1 MNVVNVTSINVLDNP
16 CQFSNP
22 FQFEITF
29 ECLQELKEDLDF
41 DFWTACGTPG
51 YVAPEVI
58 SGTEYDSKVDMWSLG
73 VIAYVILC
81 GFPPFYNDNHAEL
94 FRDIK
99 NCNYEFVKPFWDD
112 VSEGAV

>member
-1 MNVVNVTSINVLDNP
+1 MSLTAWN
-16 CQFSNP
+16 FSFYYN
-22 FQFEITF
+22 FTTTF
-29 ECLQELKEDLDF
+29 AQCVRYF

-112 VSEGAV
+112 VSEGKQKIIIFSFP

>member
-1 MNVVNVTSINVLDNP
+1 MRRCFNFL
-16 CQFSNP
+16 
-22 FQFEITF
+22 
-29 ECLQELKEDLDF
+29 
-41 DFWTACGTPG
+41 TACGTPG

-112 VSEGAV
+112 VSEGKQKINFLFFQIKVLQIKVLNCTNIFNFFL